1 MSPLLVLEGGLS
13 LLLLLLLLLWVM
25 LSRVL
30 LLLLWRLWLLL
41 LLLLPCSQ
49 SLLPGRGQDYA
60 VHRWLEGQSFADPP
74 QRNPS
79 RPGLDM
85 LRQTGG
91 GCKHGSSGGIRH
103 TEVPH
108 HKL

>member
-1 MSPLLVLEGGLS
+1 MSPLLVLEGGL
-13 LLLLLLLLLWVM
+13 LLLLLLWVV

-41 LLLLPCSQ
+41 LLLLLLRPCSQ
-49 SLLPGRGQDYA
+49 SLLPRRGQDYA
-60 VHRWLEGQSFADPP
+60 IHRWLEGQSLADPP
-74 QRNPS
+74 QRNTS
-79 RPGLDM
+79 RPGLDA

>member
-1 MSPLLVLEGGLS
+1 MSPLLVLEGGL
-13 LLLLLLLLLWVM
+13 LLLLLLLLWVV

-30 LLLLWRLWLLL
+30 LLLLWRLWLLRL

-60 VHRWLEGQSFADPP
+60 VHRWLEGQSLADPP

-79 RPGLDM
+79 RPGLDA
-85 LRQTGG
+85 LWQTGG